1 MQDFISFSSLTFVFP
16 LKIFPH
22 SCFVMLCRVCW
33 DRGHL
38 GLLLFLSVFLC
49 DFCCRFLLLFC
60 LLRRNVFGFPVV
72 HPRFLMEC
80 SFCFS
85 LFFSSIRF
93 PYIIRQFFFLF
104 FILKTKYCFFRI
116 CIYVGICIYVSRKM
130 FQCSS

>member
-1 MQDFISFSSLTFVFP
+1 MLSDPAVLLFLNFLIDMMISSSVISEQSISNSVGCSISISVVFSGSSP
-16 LKIFPH
+16 LSTEQKIFPH
-22 SCFVMLCRVCW
+22 SCFVLLCRVCW

-85 LFFSSIRF
+85 LFFSSISF
-93 PYIIRQFFFLF
+93 HI
-104 FILKTKYCFFRI
+104 
-116 CIYVGICIYVSRKM
+116 
-130 FQCSS
+130 